1 MVSASYDK
9 MAVKIRLM
17 RIGTNRQP
25 FYRVVA
31 VDERKK
37 RTGGYLELLGTYNPL
52 SEPKE
57 INLDQGKIDAWIKKG
72 AVPSYGFL
80 RIIGKAPQ
88 RAPRKPKKP
97 ARNDSATRNDAA
109 ISGEQSDAGGEKK
122 EAPAAAPAAENSA
135 PAEESIQTPA
145 ENNSPEAPVV
155 SEENLSEA
163 PQSEPAAEAAEV
175 LEEAKTEE
183 APAEEPKA

>member
-1 MVSASYDK
+1 

-31 VDERKK
+31 VDGRKK

-52 SEPKE
+52 TEPKE

-88 RAPRKPKKP
+88 RAPRKAKK
-97 ARNDSATRNDAA
+97 
-109 ISGEQSDAGGEKK
+109 EKK
-122 EAPAAAPAAENSA
+122 ESSA
-135 PAEESIQTPA
+135 ISTKQ
-145 ENNSPEAPVV
+145 SLPVGQPSA
-155 SEENLSEA
+155 SETHKQDAGET
-163 PQSEPAAEAAEV
+163 QAAEAAPETS
-175 LEEAKTEE
+175 EEPVTEIKPETVQETASTENPEPTEE
-183 APAEEPKA
+183 AAAEKETEIADS

>member
-1 MVSASYDK
+1 

-25 FYRVVA
+25 FYRIVA

-52 SEPKE
+52 TNPKE
-57 INLDQGKIDAWIKKG
+57 INLRKDRIDDWIKKG

-88 RAPRKPKKP
+88 RAPRKAKK
-97 ARNDSATRNDAA
+97 
-109 ISGEQSDAGGEKK
+109 EKK
-122 EAPAAAPAAENSA
+122 VEPSVLSPAQSTPAAKEQAV
-135 PAEESIQTPA
+135 EETQ
-145 ENNSPEAPVV
+145 
-155 SEENLSEA
+155 
-163 PQSEPAAEAAEV
+163 AAEV
-175 LEEAKTEE
+175 AQQATGPTIETQ
-183 APAEEPKA
+183 PAEAQETTPTENTKPSAGAAEEKEPKKQIADS